1 MIKVLCLYVPDSLV
15 ENFPLHQWLNN
26 SFIQRTFLP
35 QQSRNIYARMTFT
48 LVHLF
53 NSQLF
58 PSVVIEIQVF
68 INEKS
73 LAFTDEGALK
83 NGYKISVL
91 LPRCPGLF

>member
-1 MIKVLCLYVPDSLV
+1 MV
-15 ENFPLHQWLNN
+15 
-26 SFIQRTFLP
+26 SFKGHFYLSSQGT
-35 QQSRNIYARMTFT
+35 YARVTFT

-83 NGYKISVL
+83 NGHKISSM
-91 LPRCPGLF
+91 PGFFWSEWFKSLSFSL